1 MMKYFG
7 KSKITHFFIQS
18 ILIIVSAG
26 IGYHYGKAIEYFNI
40 ESTLGLLAMVIVIIS
55 LSVVAIQYKLT
66 ADDQTKHADQI
77 KEIVSSLVNR
87 KATLYDLDE
96 AYTKIA
102 QEVEK
107 CEKSVTLLTRHRYSE
122 KTGSINIPYDE
133 SKSESKKEF
142 YSSLINAIT
151 KKEIYFTRVIQ
162 VDNNLISDWH
172 KGIKASEFLTKEILS
187 IYCPDNKI
195 NNSRSEVFISSP
207 EFEFSFILIDD
218 RKLFF
223 NIFSIDS
230 DGKYSSPRM
239 FYVKT
244 ESGTLS
250 AFEDM
255 VKSITKMETT
265 HEVTSSD
272 CRKLN
277 EC

>member
-1 MMKYFG
+1 
-7 KSKITHFFIQS
+7 
-18 ILIIVSAG
+18 
-26 IGYHYGKAIEYFNI
+26 
-40 ESTLGLLAMVIVIIS
+40 
-55 LSVVAIQYKLT
+55 
-66 ADDQTKHADQI
+66 
-77 KEIVSSLVNR
+77 
-87 KATLYDLDE
+87 
-96 AYTKIA
+96 
-102 QEVEK
+102 
-107 CEKSVTLLTRHRYSE
+107 
-122 KTGSINIPYDE
+122 
-133 SKSESKKEF
+133 
-142 YSSLINAIT
+142 
-151 KKEIYFTRVIQ
+151 
-162 VDNNLISDWH
+162 
-172 KGIKASEFLTKEILS
+172 

-223 NIFSIDS
+223 NIFTIDS